1 MEEIKFDVIERVC
14 EKQNFRELLL
24 HIIKNSSGNRIKKM
38 LEDIENNNKIDKKMK
53 RKIYEE
59 IFDYV
64 YDINKYFERNLK
76 DIFYIAAKETIIQI
90 NNELKEGN
98 FNMLNKIKIIIAD
111 DNVHICKF
119 IKEYLEKY
127 K

>member
-53 RKIYEE
+53 IKVDENLFSAIISVMTKVSRREFVAPFFVSLI
-59 IFDYV
+59 IFW
-64 YDINKYFERNLK
+64 
-76 DIFYIAAKETIIQI
+76 
-90 NNELKEGN
+90 
-98 FNMLNKIKIIIAD
+98 
-111 DNVHICKF
+111 
-119 IKEYLEKY
+119 
-127 K
+127 

>member
-1 MEEIKFDVIERVC
+1 MESQDQNGVRWAEYEVVKILDSFLKKFR
-14 EKQNFRELLL
+14 NF
-24 HIIKNSSGNRIKKM
+24 SQ
-38 LEDIENNNKIDKKMK
+38 IDKKMK

-119 IKEYLEKY
+119 IKEYSCKY
-127 K
+127 NG